1 MTLWQRWGSLGS
13 GRSFS
18 VPYSG
23 SLQLL
28 GASMSSCIPSL
39 DSHPPITGDNVTE
52 HCIDVFS
59 FFNWVKDIEKRDKKI
74 LIFRCEIEGCN
85 STGYDGYIWEPGSGE
100 TQSCRYYEAKRG
112 EDGMCERGN
121 NSQIRSC
128 RQGPYIIEDFEF
140 EKTTITEFN
149 VLCEEGSTEEF
160 FRSVSWKV
168 FVKMVEMIWLGS
180 FISGCIHWLFL
191 HDWFSHSKLHLW
203 LFVRH
208 VWEEIWSFG

>member
-1 MTLWQRWGSLGS
+1 M
-13 GRSFS
+13 
-18 VPYSG
+18 
-23 SLQLL
+23 
-28 GASMSSCIPSL
+28 
-39 DSHPPITGDNVTE
+39 
-52 HCIDVFS
+52 
-59 FFNWVKDIEKRDKKI
+59 KDIEKRDKNI

-149 VLCEEGSTEEF
+149 VLCGEGSTEEF
-160 FRSVSWKV
+160 FRSVSLKV
-168 FVKMVEMIWLGS
+168 IAKMLTIQTEPIIGV
-180 FISGCIHWLFL
+180 ISHRL
-191 HDWFSHSKLHLW
+191 HSLVVLT
-203 LFVRH
+203 
-208 VWEEIWSFG
+208 